1 MITLNVR
8 EGALAISLTGMS
20 IVFRG
25 RFLISITIG
34 ILTGILNW
42 IALFEKLNQRDSTQ
56 QQSIRTGTSS
66 EENNNNDIVAANT
79 LMLQRENKRQY
90 SRSNNPGS
98 HNIFGNQ
105 KKLRSSPERRLYA

>member
-1 MITLNVR
+1 MITMNVR

-66 EENNNNDIVAANT
+66 EENNNIVAANT
-79 LMLQRENKRQY
+79 SVLQRENKRQY

-105 KKLRSSPERRLYA
+105 KKLRSSPGRRLYA

>member
-8 EGALAISLTGMS
+8 EGAFAISLTGMS
-20 IVFRG
+20 IVFKG
-25 RFLISITIG
+25 LFLISITIR

-66 EENNNNDIVAANT
+66 EENNNDIVAAIT

-105 KKLRSSPERRLYA
+105 KN

>member
-1 MITLNVR
+1 M
-8 EGALAISLTGMS
+8 AISLTGMS

-56 QQSIRTGTSS
+56 QQSRRTGTSS
-66 EENNNNDIVAANT
+66 EENNNDIVAANT
-79 LMLQRENKRQY
+79 LALQRENKRQY
-90 SRSNNPGS
+90 SRSNHPGS

-105 KKLRSSPERRLYA
+105 KN